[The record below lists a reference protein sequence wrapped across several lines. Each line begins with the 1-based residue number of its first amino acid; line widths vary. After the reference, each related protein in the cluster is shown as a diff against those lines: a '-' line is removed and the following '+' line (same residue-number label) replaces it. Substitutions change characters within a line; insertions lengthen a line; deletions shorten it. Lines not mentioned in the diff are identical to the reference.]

1 MALPVR
7 TERSEPTSWDP
18 FAEVRSLLS
27 QFSRFPDSWGELVP
41 SSRNGFTPLADVEE
55 TDDAYVIE
63 VDLPGA
69 DKKDIDVSMAG
80 RRLTITGERKEKER
94 VGILRRRTRSV
105 GRFDYDIQLPGD
117 VDDQA
122 VSASLADGV
131 LTVRVPKAKHR
142 ASAQDR
148 RQMSQ
153 ADTAPRKP
161 STSGFA
167 TDLESLRRNARAHI
181 EQGPITEALRRRPR
195 SSHCGA

>member
-27 QFSRFPDSWGELVP
+27 QFSRFPDSWGELVR

-55 TDDAYVIE
+55 ADDAYVIE
-63 VDLPGA
+63 VELPGI
-69 DKKDIDVSMAG
+69 DKKDIDVSMTG

-105 GRFDYDIQLPGD
+105 GRFEYDIQLPGD

-131 LTVRVPKAKHR
+131 LTVRVPKATTER
-142 ASAQDR
+142 A
-148 RQMSQ
+148 
-153 ADTAPRKP
+153 RKI
-161 STSGFA
+161 A
-167 TDLESLRRNARAHI
+167 VK
-181 EQGPITEALRRRPR
+181 
-195 SSHCGA
+195 